1 MNGELVKRSGRVKIK
16 VGDCV
21 CVPGTYFGKHYAD
34 QLYEKYCV
42 VKVIGRVTEVIS
54 GNSIFNVQ
62 WDIDKG

>member
-1 MNGELVKRSGRVKIK
+1 MSLSNVVVSSGCMKII

-21 CVPGTYFGKHYAD
+21 CVPGTYFGKHAN